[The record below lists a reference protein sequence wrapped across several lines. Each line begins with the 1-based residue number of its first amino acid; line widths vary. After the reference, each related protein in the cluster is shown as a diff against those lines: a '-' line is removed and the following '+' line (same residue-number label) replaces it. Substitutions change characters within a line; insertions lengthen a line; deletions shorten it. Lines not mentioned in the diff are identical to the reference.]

1 MSIHPYSSCR
11 LRFSRFRLPTVHHEF
26 NKRMVVLAHEVCA
39 CSLGLRDLCVD
50 EDSQARLVQFTDPF
64 SCLYHWEATHIAQLI
79 YR

>member
-1 MSIHPYSSCR
+1 
-11 LRFSRFRLPTVHHEF
+11 
-26 NKRMVVLAHEVCA
+26 MVVLAHEVCA